1 MPAGTC
7 TEEGARRRRSP
18 AGAAA
23 LALASLVAGCDA
35 IIDVDATYVEVACVP
50 GTERPCYTGPPGT
63 EGVGACRSGVAAC
76 LSDGSGYGQCLHEV
90 LPACEDC
97 ATPEDESCDGRAA
110 CEGDLLW
117 SRTLG
122 IPGVRYPWSL
132 EIDAAGSIV
141 LAGTFF
147 GELDLGSPP
156 LQSAGDCDLFL
167 AKLDAAGNP
176 SWSRRFGDA
185 QNNCGA
191 VRVDVG
197 PAGDILLSGSFLGT
211 VDLGGEPLVST
222 GVGDGFVASFDA
234 AGQHRWSRL
243 VGDTTDPKS
252 LQDVRAVFAS
262 PEGDVALVGTFGGTV
277 DLGGGPLTSTG
288 GQDVLFA
295 GLGPTG
301 DHLFSRRFGSQG
313 GAKPHDLALQI
324 VTGEAGESVIGIHSP
339 GNIDVGAG
347 LLPAEGTVNAVL
359 ASFDAEGE
367 PLWSEVFGGAD
378 AALGPAALARAP
390 SGDLVVHGPLS
401 GAVDLGGGP
410 RAANQG
416 VFFARLDPAGGH
428 LASVAVDGLSPYA
441 ADKPIEGDGLS
452 VDCADSVVARL
463 SVLGATTFGGAVLE
477 DPRALVKLDASLQP
491 IWTKGFASPA
501 RVLLEGMATDPRGNI
516 VVAGVFLDSVTFDGV
531 TLERDPGG
539 EGDTLFIAA
548 FAP

>member
-7 TEEGARRRRSP
+7 TEEGARRRRCR
-18 AGAAA
+18 AGAAVI
-23 LALASLVAGCDA
+23 ALASLAAGCDA

-63 EGVGACRSGVAAC
+63 EGVGACRAGVAAC
-76 LSDGSGYGQCLHEV
+76 LSDGSGYGQCRNEV

-110 CEGDLLW
+110 CQGDLLW
-117 SRTLG
+117 SRKLG
-122 IPGVRYPWSL
+122 IPGVRYPWSIA
-132 EIDAAGSIV
+132 IDAASAIV

-156 LQSAGDCDLFL
+156 LQSAGDCDIFL
-167 AKLDAAGNP
+167 AKLDPAGNP
-176 SWSRRFGDA
+176 LWSRSFGDA
-185 QNNCGA
+185 QNNCGP

-197 PAGDILLSGSFLGT
+197 PAGDILLSGSFLGA
-211 VDLGGEPLVST
+211 VDFGGDPLVST

-252 LQDVRAVFAS
+252 LQEVRAVFAS
-262 PEGDVALVGTFGGTV
+262 PEGHVALVGTFGGTV

-295 GLGPTG
+295 GLDPTG
-301 DHLFSRRFGSQG
+301 KHLFSRRFGSQG
-313 GAKPHDLALQI
+313 GAKPHDLASQI

-339 GNIDVGAG
+339 GSIDVGAG
-347 LLPAEGTVNAVL
+347 LLPAEGAVHAVI
-359 ASFDAEGE
+359 ASFDAGGDL
-367 PLWSEVFGGAD
+367 LWSEAFGGAG
-378 AALGPAALARAP
+378 ASIGPAALARAP
-390 SGDLVVHGPLS
+390 SGDLIVHGPLS
-401 GAVDLGGGP
+401 GTVDLGGGP
-410 RAANQG
+410 RTASAG

-428 LASVAVDGLSPYA
+428 VASVAVDALSPYA

-452 VDCADSVVARL
+452 VDCAGSAVARL
-463 SVLGATTFGGAVLE
+463 SVLGAASFGGAVLE
-477 DPRALVKLDASLQP
+477 GSRALVKLDASLQP

-501 RVLLEGMATDPRGNI
+501 RVLLEGLATDPRGHV